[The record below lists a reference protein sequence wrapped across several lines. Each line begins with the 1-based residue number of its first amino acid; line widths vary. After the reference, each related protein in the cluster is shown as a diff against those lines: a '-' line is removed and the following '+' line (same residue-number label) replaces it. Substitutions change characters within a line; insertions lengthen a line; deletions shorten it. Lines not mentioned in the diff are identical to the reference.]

1 MGHYINDF
9 KFVTNPAPT
18 RSDVINGMPLKRGQL
33 ADEAVLTYPNQGLVS
48 LWKSDTA
55 GFLDFG
61 LLGFLLGFLA
71 DGLRLLWYLGGP
83 EMVCYH

>member
-1 MGHYINDF
+1 MGSTGWH
-9 KFVTNPAPT
+9 
-18 RSDVINGMPLKRGQL
+18 
-33 ADEAVLTYPNQGLVS
+33 EAVLTYPNQGLVS

-61 LLGFLLGFLA
+61 LLGFLLGFLP

-83 EMVCYH
+83 EMVCFHKKRLYNLYQNK